1 MKRFVSVKIY
11 VLTVVI
17 LIVCFCVF
25 FLVREKKIEKE
36 NVKEDSVYMFCCDI
50 DGCYI
55 YCYNV

>member
-25 FLVREKKIEKE
+25 FLVREK
-36 NVKEDSVYMFCCDI
+36 NSVYMFCCDI

>member
-25 FLVREKKIEKE
+25 FKREK
-36 NVKEDSVYMFCCDI
+36 N
-50 DGCYI
+50 
-55 YCYNV
+55 

>member
-25 FLVREKKIEKE
+25 FLVSKREK
-36 NVKEDSVYMFCCDI
+36 N
-50 DGCYI
+50 
-55 YCYNV
+55 

>member
-25 FLVREKKIEKE
+25 FLVREKKIERR
-36 NVKEDSVYMFCCDI
+36 
-50 DGCYI
+50 
-55 YCYNV
+55 

>member
-25 FLVREKKIEKE
+25 FVFLCVLSGKREK
-36 NVKEDSVYMFCCDI
+36 N
-50 DGCYI
+50 
-55 YCYNV
+55 